1 MTQLRHNANAL
12 GCELAGEIVR
22 TFGRV
27 RVRVT
32 GTSMIP
38 AVWPGDILVVERR
51 AAEKIQR
58 GEIAVA
64 ERAGRLV
71 AHRVVSAPASS
82 ALEPPAAK
90 VGHTSAAP
98 APHPAPVSSAVI
110 PPLLTRGDS
119 QLAPDEPLHPDELLG
134 TVVLIERGRA
144 TRQPQRALN
153 FGAKLVAGM
162 ARRSTTAARVLVRL
176 HDMFTPRPER
186 VALCKS

>member
-1 MTQLRHNANAL
+1 MTQPRPNANAV

-38 AVWPGDILVVERR
+38 AVWPGDVLVVERR
-51 AAEKIQR
+51 AVEKIQR

-71 AHRVVSAPASS
+71 AHRVISAAPNCVALAPHAAPASS
-82 ALEPPAAK
+82 A
-90 VGHTSAAP
+90 
-98 APHPAPVSSAVI
+98 VI
-110 PPLLTRGDS
+110 APLLTRGDS
-119 QLAPDEPLHPDELLG
+119 QLAPDEPLHPEELLG

-144 TRQPQRALN
+144 ARQPRRALN
-153 FGAKLVAGM
+153 FAAKLVAGM
-162 ARRSTTAARVLVRL
+162 AQRSTTATRVLVRL

>member
-1 MTQLRHNANAL
+1 MTYVRDNANAL

-38 AVWPGDILVVERR
+38 AVWPGDVLVVERR
-51 AAEKIQR
+51 AVEKIQR

-71 AHRVVSAPASS
+71 AHRVVSTPASS
-82 ALEPPAAK
+82 APKPTATNAGRPSVALGFSPA
-90 VGHTSAAP
+90 
-98 APHPAPVSSAVI
+98 SSAVI
-110 PPLLTRGDS
+110 APLLTRGDS
-119 QLAPDEPLHPDELLG
+119 QLAPDEPLHPEELLG

-144 TRQPQRALN
+144 ARQPRRALN
-153 FGAKLVAGM
+153 FAAKLVAGM
-162 ARRSTTAARVLVRL
+162 AQRSTTATRVLVRL

>member
-1 MTQLRHNANAL
+1 MNHFRDNANAL

-38 AVWPGDILVVERR
+38 AVWPGDVLVVERR
-51 AAEKIQR
+51 AVEKIQR

-71 AHRVVSAPASS
+71 AHRVVRATANCVALAPHAAPASS
-82 ALEPPAAK
+82 A
-90 VGHTSAAP
+90 
-98 APHPAPVSSAVI
+98 VI
-110 PPLLTRGDS
+110 APLLTRGDS
-119 QLAPDEPLHPDELLG
+119 QLAPDEPLHPEELLG

-144 TRQPQRALN
+144 ARQPRRALN
-153 FGAKLVAGM
+153 FAAKLVAGM
-162 ARRSTTAARVLVRL
+162 AQRSTTATRVLVRL